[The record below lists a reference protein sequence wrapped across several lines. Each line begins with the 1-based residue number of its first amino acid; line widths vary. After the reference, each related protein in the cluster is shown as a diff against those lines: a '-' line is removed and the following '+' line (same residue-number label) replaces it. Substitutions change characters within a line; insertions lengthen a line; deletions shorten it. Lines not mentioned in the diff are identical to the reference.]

1 MLDFIIGDHDTFDLG
16 EEVMELGIIK
26 LTTTIGVCD
35 LHPVESDF
43 LDGLDSEGLAGALDV
58 QSLDECI
65 LLLGR
70 FDLFKLLLICEKGV
84 LFVVSLLECLL
95 ENLLQRLDLLGSVFD
110 GELLE
115 FEEESR
121 VEVDAIDS
129 LLHERLESIDLLAQN
144 VLRVLDFVNDY
155 IVSSFARVRAIHT
168 DDVFLSF
175 EDFLEV

>member
-1 MLDFIIGDHDTFDLG
+1 
-16 EEVMELGIIK
+16 MEL
-26 LTTTIGVCD
+26 
-35 LHPVESDF
+35 
-43 LDGLDSEGLAGALDV
+43 
-58 QSLDECI
+58 
-65 LLLGR
+65 
-70 FDLFKLLLICEKGV
+70 
-84 LFVVSLLECLL
+84 
-95 ENLLQRLDLLGSVFD
+95 
-110 GELLE
+110 
-115 FEEESR
+115 EEESG